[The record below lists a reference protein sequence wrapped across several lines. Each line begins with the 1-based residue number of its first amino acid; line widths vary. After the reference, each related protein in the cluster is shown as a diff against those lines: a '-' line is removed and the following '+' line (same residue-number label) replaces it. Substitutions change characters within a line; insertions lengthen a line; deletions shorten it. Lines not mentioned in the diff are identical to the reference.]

1 MHSSLRILQITL
13 IITQITTVKGSS
25 YTTSTTSA
33 SASASALPNSNVT
46 AGPSAMQTVSLMT
59 SFHVTSGKGQTN
71 TAAPISNVTALSSE
85 TTKTGSIV
93 DSSSPTQTGLPMTK
107 VPVTSTTQQLTT
119 ATKVFNSSNVTIGV
133 SSSTTPRIWTS
144 TSLNGSVSKNATK
157 TGSQTITVPNTTA
170 IELSTKTNNAV
181 PVASTKATTLSP
193 FGLLTGQTQSIT
205 TGYLL
210 SSASRPGSN
219 SAASKQTPTTS
230 LSVSVNWTDWCV
242 DSSDC
247 KKYCSEKGG
256 TVTASRQCYSHSET
270 LKDNVC
276 TQHGNLTKVV
286 QCGDENHCPISGKE
300 VFGSS
305 ISTLAVSI
313 LLVMLSSTFV
323 PN

>member
-59 SFHVTSGKGQTN
+59 SFHVTSGKLGQNN

-93 DSSSPTQTGLPMTK
+93 YSSSPTQTGLPMTQ
-107 VPVTSTTQQLTT
+107 VPVTSTTEQLTT
-119 ATKVFNSSNVTIGV
+119 ATEVFNSSNVTIGV

-205 TGYLL
+205 TSYLL

-219 SAASKQTPTTS
+219 SAAPKQTPTTS
-230 LSVSVNWTDWCV
+230 LSGIDRGIEYPIIPLIFGLNIPIPVANISDFLLDVPFCV
-242 DSSDC
+242 
-247 KKYCSEKGG
+247 
-256 TVTASRQCYSHSET
+256 
-270 LKDNVC
+270 
-276 TQHGNLTKVV
+276 
-286 QCGDENHCPISGKE
+286 I
-300 VFGSS
+300 
-305 ISTLAVSI
+305 
-313 LLVMLSSTFV
+313 
-323 PN
+323 